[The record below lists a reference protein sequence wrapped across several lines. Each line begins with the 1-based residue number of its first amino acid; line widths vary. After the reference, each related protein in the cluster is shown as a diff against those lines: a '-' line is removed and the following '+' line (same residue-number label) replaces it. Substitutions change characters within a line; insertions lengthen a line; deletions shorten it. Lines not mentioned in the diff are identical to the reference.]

1 MSTDKAT
8 TSGTNY
14 TETELKAMKRTQL
27 WQLFTKLGLGVTR
40 EKNTGWLVEKILAAQ
55 GGAAEPGTPVAE
67 APAAELVAEVDATA
81 HETVVDAAQPEAA
94 LADADGANDGAPATD
109 DNDDRGAKDDTAA
122 AEGATEP
129 AADDAPANTEPG
141 AAHEPLESAAPA
153 TAAPDAAQEALPA
166 HDADAGAEAPTEP
179 ATDADCLPD
188 GDGLASGDAE
198 DTSAAD
204 RKLSQLTTDELRA
217 KYLEVV
223 GRPTG
228 SDNRAYLI
236 WKINEARKGRV
247 PVGPV
252 QRQAKRD
259 ADVKMM
265 VLPLR
270 MAEPDVEAIDAA
282 WKRLGFKSRM
292 AFIREAMGLVLE
304 ARGEGEAATAAR
316 NG

>member
-1 MSTDKAT
+1 MSTDNAT
-8 TSGTNY
+8 MSDTTTY
-14 TETELKAMKRTQL
+14 TETELKAMKRSQL

-40 EKNTGWLVEKILAAQ
+40 EKNTGWLVEQILAAQ
-55 GGAAEPGTPVAE
+55 GGT
-67 APAAELVAEVDATA
+67 
-81 HETVVDAAQPEAA
+81 
-94 LADADGANDGAPATD
+94 
-109 DNDDRGAKDDTAA
+109 
-122 AEGATEP
+122 P
-129 AADDAPANTEPG
+129 AADDALTPEPAVDPTPNAEPTEG
-141 AAHEPLESAAPA
+141 
-153 TAAPDAAQEALPA
+153 TAAPEADEAPSTDASTSDAPAGAQ
-166 HDADAGAEAPTEP
+166 DADDDTSAATEP
-179 ATDADCLPD
+179 TTDCDCLPD
-188 GDGLASGDAE
+188 TDLAESGD
-198 DTSAAD
+198 
-204 RKLSQLTTDELRA
+204 SQDLIGLQRRPRDMTTDELRQL
-217 KYLEVV
+217 YVQEV

-292 AFIREAMGLVLE
+292 AFIREAMGLALE

>member
-1 MSTDKAT
+1 MSTDNAT
-8 TSGTNY
+8 MSDTTTY
-14 TETELKAMKRTQL
+14 TETELKAMKRSQL

-40 EKNTGWLVEKILAAQ
+40 EKNTGWLVEQILAAQ
-55 GGAAEPGTPVAE
+55 GGT
-67 APAAELVAEVDATA
+67 
-81 HETVVDAAQPEAA
+81 
-94 LADADGANDGAPATD
+94 
-109 DNDDRGAKDDTAA
+109 
-122 AEGATEP
+122 P
-129 AADDAPANTEPG
+129 AADDALTPEPAVDPTPNAEPTEG
-141 AAHEPLESAAPA
+141 MAAPEAEVAVTPSSEPAPAENEAVEVAEPLAAPA
-153 TAAPDAAQEALPA
+153 SAQDTDDDTSAA
-166 HDADAGAEAPTEP
+166 AEAPTAANEP
-179 ATDADCLPD
+179 AADCDCLPD
-188 GDGLASGDAE
+188 TDLAESGD
-198 DTSAAD
+198 
-204 RKLSQLTTDELRA
+204 SQDPVGLQRRPRDMTTDELRQL
-217 KYLEVV
+217 YVQEV

-270 MAEPDVEAIDAA
+270 MAEPDVEAIDGA

-292 AFIREAMGLVLE
+292 AFIREAMGLALE
-304 ARGEGEAATAAR
+304 ARGEGEAAKAAR

>member
-1 MSTDKAT
+1 MSTDNAT
-8 TSGTNY
+8 MSDTTTY
-14 TETELKAMKRTQL
+14 TETELKGMKRSQL

-40 EKNTGWLVEKILAAQ
+40 EKNTGWLVEQIMNAQ
-55 GGAAEPGTPVAE
+55 GGAPVADDALTP
-67 APAAELVAEVDATA
+67 APAVDPTA
-81 HETVVDAAQPEAA
+81 
-94 LADADGANDGAPATD
+94 
-109 DNDDRGAKDDTAA
+109 
-122 AEGATEP
+122 EP
-129 AADDAPANTEPG
+129 AADAGPATPEATDAATAPAADEAPSTDASTSDAPAG
-141 AAHEPLESAAPA
+141 A
-153 TAAPDAAQEALPA
+153 Q
-166 HDADAGAEAPTEP
+166 DAD
-179 ATDADCLPD
+179 
-188 GDGLASGDAE
+188 E
-198 DTSAAD
+198 DTSAAAEPAAD
-204 RKLSQLTTDELRA
+204 CDCLPDTDLAESGDSQDPVGLQRRPRDMTTDELRQL
-217 KYLEVV
+217 YVQEV

-292 AFIREAMGLVLE
+292 AFIREAMGLALE
-304 ARGEGEAATAAR
+304 ARGEAEAAQAAR